1 MKKHDALKKLG
12 KADAPV
18 SPDPVE
24 EIKPSEYLGKVK
36 VHLKNGKPLLAYSL
50 ATEAV
55 SKYPENPLIL
65 SHYGHLQAVAGA
77 KYRTGIETCKRA
89 IVLTGEKG
97 LFGEEGLY
105 AALYLNLGRT
115 YLAAGM
121 KQDAVDSFRK
131 GLKFNSHNVELLKEL
146 RGLGTRKE
154 TPVAFLGRSNP
165 INKYLGKVL
174 HKTGNKHG
182 GGQRGR
188 GHGPR

>member
-1 MKKHDALKKLG
+1 M
-12 KADAPV
+12 
-18 SPDPVE
+18 SPTDPVE
-24 EIKPSEYLGKVK
+24 EIMPSEYLGEVK
-36 VHLKNGKPLLAYSL
+36 DHIKNGKPLQAYSL

-65 SHYGHLQAVAGA
+65 SYYGYLQSIAAA

-89 IVLTGEKG
+89 IALAGEQG
-97 LFGEEGLY
+97 LFGEEALY
-105 AALYLNLGRT
+105 AVLYLNLGRT

-121 KQDAVDSFRK
+121 KQDAIDSFRK
-131 GLKFNSHNVELLKEL
+131 GLKFKSQSTELLKEL
-146 RGLGTRKE
+146 RGMGARKE

-174 HKTGNKHG
+174 YKTGHKHG
-182 GGQRGR
+182 GGQGNK

>member
-1 MKKHDALKKLG
+1 M
-12 KADAPV
+12 

-24 EIKPSEYLGKVK
+24 EIMLSGYLGEVK
-36 VHLKNGKPLLAYSL
+36 AHLKNGKPLHAYSL

-65 SHYGHLQAVAGA
+65 SYYGHLQAVADA

-89 IVLTGEKG
+89 IVLAGEKG

-105 AALYLNLGRT
+105 AVLYLNLGRT
-115 YLAAGM
+115 YLSAGM
-121 KQDAVDSFRK
+121 KKDAVDSFRK
-131 GLKFNSHNVELLKEL
+131 GLKFNSHNAELLKEL

-174 HKTGNKHG
+174 HRTGNQHW
-182 GGQRGR
+182 GGQKSR

>member
-1 MKKHDALKKLG
+1 M
-12 KADAPV
+12 

-24 EIKPSEYLGKVK
+24 EIMPSEYLGEMKA
-36 VHLKNGKPLLAYSL
+36 HLKNNKPLHAYSL

-65 SHYGHLQAVAGA
+65 SYYGHLQAVAVA

-89 IVLTGEKG
+89 IALAGEKG
-97 LFGEEGLY
+97 LFGEDALY
-105 AALYLNLGRT
+105 AVLYLNLGRT

-131 GLKFNSHNVELLKEL
+131 GLKFNSQNTELLKEL
-146 RGLGTRKE
+146 RGLGTRRE

-174 HKTGNKHG
+174 HTTGNKHG
-182 GGQRGR
+182 GSR
-188 GHGPR
+188 GHGAR